1 MTETICDVGS
11 MMMVMIMLLTMKM
24 TMAVMMISKQSKG
37 RQLTETMP
45 QFLELLVDSSA
56 GCVFFLFYF
65 SSIAVFILSVLI
77 SSIQAVFISMYFA
90 SSWRLLCKDPLSENF
105 WAALNVTLPQCS
117 MMSHSINVHCM

>member
-45 QFLELLVDSSA
+45 QFLELLVDSSP

-65 SSIAVFILSVLI
+65 SSIAVFILTVLI
-77 SSIQAVFISMYFA
+77 CSLLQLTSFQAVFISIVKNTTLQR
-90 SSWRLLCKDPLSENF
+90 SSIRELLDC
-105 WAALNVTLPQCS
+105 T
-117 MMSHSINVHCM
+117 